1 MSLGKTVRKMKRI
14 ITACLEQTIK
24 FESSEEFEA
33 FKEQLTRK
41 GTCGRLNISHCAG
54 EKCKFLNR
62 EANHTDIN
70 VWSSRLSLLSEEEQ
84 MKIARKYYGG
94 KRPWKDGGGDTL

>member
-1 MSLGKTVRKMKRI
+1 MRKRTPVGDEEMLSLPDCR
-14 ITACLEQTIK
+14 
-24 FESSEEFEA
+24 F
-33 FKEQLTRK
+33 LTEN

-94 KRPWKDGGGDTL
+94 KRPWKDGRGDTL

>member
-1 MSLGKTVRKMKRI
+1 MRKRTPVGDEEMLSLPDCR
-14 ITACLEQTIK
+14 
-24 FESSEEFEA
+24 F
-33 FKEQLTRK
+33 LTEN
-41 GTCGRLNISHCAG
+41 GTCGRLNISHCTG

-62 EANHTDIN
+62 EANHADIN

>member
-1 MSLGKTVRKMKRI
+1 MRKRTPVGDEEMLSLPDCRFLT
-14 ITACLEQTIK
+14 EK
-24 FESSEEFEA
+24 F
-33 FKEQLTRK
+33 
-41 GTCGRLNISHCAG
+41 TCGRLNISHCTG
-54 EKCKFLNR
+54 ENCTLLSR
-62 EANHTDIN
+62 EASHTDIN